1 MLDQKEGLESR
12 STSAVDSASEIRVG
26 REHLFH
32 ALPPH
37 ESYEGHHRWD
47 PAFEWD
53 EAEERRLVRK
63 TDLFLLS
70 WLCVMF
76 FGLQLDRGN
85 LSNALTDGLL
95 KDLKITSNDYVSFSP
110 FRPSLSRL
118 QYTDSTRTTARRSN
132 FSLSSR
138 QSSQCSS
145 SPNATASAGSCP
157 S

>member
-1 MLDQKEGLESR
+1 MTPPAARDVSPDSRLSDRSATADVDRKEPAMLHHKEGLG
-12 STSAVDSASEIRVG
+12 STSVDSASEIRVG

-63 TDLFLLS
+63 TDLFLLT

-85 LSNALTDGLL
+85 VQNALTDDLL
-95 KDLKITSNDYVSFSP
+95 TDLNMSSNDYVSFP
-110 FRPSLSRL
+110 PGHLM
-118 QYTDSTRTTARRSN
+118 
-132 FSLSSR
+132 
-138 QSSQCSS
+138 
-145 SPNATASAGSCP
+145 
-157 S
+157 